1 MAKLTNFEKW
11 REYTSGLPSP
21 DNYVNWSWYY
31 TVGAA
36 LQRRVWVGPPHQ
48 ACYPN
53 TYTIL
58 VGPPGVGKGLII
70 REVTGMLKHWTLDL
84 SQGNTNT
91 TKTEA
96 DKSTAEMVAQ
106 SDLKHA
112 QEVEYQGK
120 SKGADTIKPLLI
132 PVCADAITYEAL
144 VQAVGNSYRR
154 INYAE
159 VNGESTPKLKI
170 YGHSSLCFVLQELS
184 SLLRKRT
191 NDTVN
196 YLLGLYDCPVDYEYT
211 TITRGKDRVRRGC
224 LNIIAGTTPSFMQ
237 STFDEELVGEGF
249 TSRTFYIYAN
259 KNRKN
264 RMWLPALTPE
274 QEIYKKELLDHI
286 KKLTTIYGPCKIEQ
300 ETAQWLEEWW
310 DTYEKNKEKRT
321 NHALEMIP
329 YYARKN
335 IHVMKLAM
343 ALHFSEDAE
352 QDELGRPKNP
362 ISKETFQ
369 RAINILEHEE
379 KNMHLAIALSGN
391 TPQNRISRK
400 ILELLGSGKKNYV
413 ELMIALKP
421 PTRKDFDDQIEL
433 LTTTNQITTELVHD
447 DIVDKDITY
456 WKLV

>member
-1 MAKLTNFEKW
+1 MTNWDKW

-21 DNYVNWSWYY
+21 DNYVNWAWFY
-31 TVGAA
+31 TIAA
-36 LQRRVWVGPPHQ
+36 SLQRRVWVGPTHQ
-48 ACYPN
+48 PCYPN
-53 TYTIL
+53 MYTIL

-70 REVTGMLKHWTLDL
+70 REVTNALKHWTLDINA
-84 SQGNTNT
+84 GNTNAA
-91 TKTEA
+91 KSQQ
-96 DKSTAEMVAQ
+96 DKDTAAMVVE

-112 QEVEYQGK
+112 TEVEYQGK
-120 SKGADTIKPLLI
+120 SKGADTLKPLLI

-159 VNGESTPKLKI
+159 LNGDNQPKLKI

-237 STFDEELVGEGF
+237 STFDEDLVGEGF

-264 RMWLPALTPE
+264 RMWLPSLDSS
-274 QEIYKKELLDHI
+274 QETCKKELLDHI
-286 KKLTTIYGPCKIEQ
+286 KKLTTLYGQVMVEPEV
-300 ETAQWLEEWW
+300 ARWLEEWW
-310 DTYEKNKEKRT
+310 DGYEKDKSRRVNK
-321 NHALEMIP
+321 ALEMIP

-335 IHVMKLAM
+335 IHVLKLAM
-343 ALHFSEDAE
+343 AKHFSEDAE

-362 ISKETFQ
+362 ITQEEFQ
-369 RAINILEHEE
+369 WAIDFAASEE
-379 KNMHLAIALSGN
+379 KNMHLAIALEGN
-391 TPQNRISRK
+391 SPAGKLTRK
-400 ILELLGSGKKNYV
+400 VLELLGTGEKNYV
-413 ELMIALKP
+413 QLVVESKCSNRKELDESIEILTIGQQIK
-421 PTRKDFDDQIEL
+421 TRQEMDK
-433 LTTTNQITTELVHD
+433 TT
-447 DIVDKDITY
+447 DKNITY
-456 WKLV
+456 WSLI